1 MQDIQKVRE
10 VVGFVDK
17 IIKDSKGLGDF
28 VSKTLQGLLD
38 RFCSK

>member
-17 IIKDSKGLGDF
+17 TIKESKGLGDF
-28 VSKTLQGLLD
+28 VSKALQGLVE